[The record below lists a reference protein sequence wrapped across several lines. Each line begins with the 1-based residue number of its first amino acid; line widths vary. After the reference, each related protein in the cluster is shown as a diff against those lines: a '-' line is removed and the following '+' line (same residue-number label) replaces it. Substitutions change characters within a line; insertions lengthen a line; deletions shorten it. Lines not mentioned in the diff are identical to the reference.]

1 MPGAPDVVPGDPRDA
16 GGVLAALDRE
26 YPGYGFAA
34 HKGYPTAEHR
44 RAFSELGPCPGHRMS
59 FPVIHEMLGEYSP
72 RFYDL
77 RSQVFAASSGKLLEG
92 IEVALAGEPLDEREV
107 KKLRLLIARR
117 WKAITLPGGNPTR

>member
-1 MPGAPDVVPGDPRDA
+1 M
-16 GGVLAALDRE
+16 LAALDLE

-44 RAFSELGPCPGHRMS
+44 RAFGELGPCPAHRMS

-72 RFYDL
+72 RFYEL
-77 RSQVFAASSGKLLEG
+77 RTQVFAAASNQSLEA
-92 IEVALAGEPLDEREV
+92 IEAALAAQALEEREV

-117 WKAITLPGGNPTR
+117 WKAITLPAGSPTR